1 MIKFEKTE
9 VHGLEPALRGMRNP
23 LDSWAKSDSFFSDVT
38 DEDNCIG
45 NADAELA
52 SRLIKSGTEHCKFLR
67 QIVCWV
73 DITAPRFWWME
84 FDTYRHG
91 VEKNSCSTMHT
102 IMKREFTPDDFTPLT
117 GKPVIDELNGLR
129 QSYLDAK
136 DDHQKKLFWRALIE
150 KLPQGYMQKRTV
162 MMSYQAIRAMCHQR
176 KGHKLSEWHDFI
188 DWAKTLPESWML
200 INDD

>member
-1 MIKFEKTE
+1 MIRFVKTE

-23 LDSWAKSDSFFSDVT
+23 LDSWAKSDSFFSNIT
-38 DEDNCIG
+38 DEDNVIG
-45 NADAELA
+45 KADALLCG
-52 SRLIKSGTEHCKFLR
+52 RLILSGPEHCKFLR

-73 DITAPRFWWME
+73 DITAPRFWWIE

-91 VEKNSCSTMHT
+91 VEKNSCSTMHR
-102 IMKREFTPDDFTPLT
+102 IMAKEFTPEDFTPLT
-117 GKPVIDELNGLR
+117 GKPIIDELNGLR

-176 KGHKLSEWHDFI
+176 KGHKLTEWHDFI
-188 DWAKTLPESWML
+188 DWAKELPESWMI
-200 INDD
+200 IND